1 MNTKIE
7 GLILKKTPYQERH
20 LICHLLLRSG
30 KKVSVLF
37 YGGKGGGKNKKSS
50 ILEIGHMIKVELR
63 RTKSTSELYNAKEW
77 NSVWIHDL
85 IRSNHQAFY
94 LLCLYLEIILK
105 LSVFENLHDEHA
117 SHDESTKGLFRVLSN
132 GIFFIEKKLKENHL
146 DIHFHLVVF
155 LSKLLAEQGLF
166 PGREKCVLSD
176 MPLSDIET
184 LVLTPEHGGFAD
196 SSLVNFE
203 DVRAQGNGVA
213 GKELWFL
220 LGRIMEMKYQ
230 ETRDFSIQNKEISR
244 ILFQFFCFQFH
255 FEDSHFKS
263 VSMIL

>member
-7 GLILKKTPYQERH
+7 GLILKKSPYQERH

-30 KKVSVLF
+30 KKVSVIF

-50 ILEIGHMIKVELR
+50 ILEIGHMIKLELR

-77 NSVWIHDL
+77 DGLWIHNN
-85 IRSNHQAFY
+85 IRSNHKAFY

-105 LSVFENLHDEHA
+105 LSLFENLHDEHA

-132 GIFFIEKKLKENHL
+132 AIFFLEKKIGDQSL
-146 DIHFHLVVF
+146 DTHFQLVVF
-155 LSKLLAEQGLF
+155 LTKLLSEQGLF
-166 PGREKCVLSD
+166 PDREKCVLSD
-176 MPLSDIET
+176 MSLNDLSE

-196 SSLVNFE
+196 ASLVNHE
-203 DVRAQGNGVA
+203 DKRSQIGGAA

-220 LGRIMEMKYQ
+220 LGHIMGMKYQ
-230 ETRDFSIQNKEISR
+230 EIRDFSIQNKQISR
-244 ILFQFFCFQFH
+244 ILFQYFCFQFH
-255 FEDSHFKS
+255 FEETNFKS
-263 VSMIL
+263 VSMVI